1 MASLPA
7 HALADPYELVSVQAV
22 PTPRGAAGALWHRY
36 EIAQGDNKI
45 VGYRQGGLETVTCA
59 VESIV
64 TRLNERR
71 HQQRGKV
78 QIALQPKSGAARS
91 HR

>member
-1 MASLPA
+1 
-7 HALADPYELVSVQAV
+7 
-22 PTPRGAAGALWHRY
+22 
-36 EIAQGDNKI
+36 